1 MREAAKKITEQLVES
16 LTRPFRPFKLRELP
30 VKASLTLYESEQF
43 TLPGSFDK
51 TAIDSLKYDHSS
63 HFTCKLECM
72 APITAF
78 KLFTLAFVCSQP
90 HDSFIC
96 WRKLQSPAT
105 HGRLVRSVNLHHHHH
120 RLGIYWQHP
129 HFRGDLHQ
137 PTPSQNRQH
146 VHRQSC
152 RQ

>member
-1 MREAAKKITEQLVES
+1 MQS
-16 LTRPFRPFKLRELP
+16 LTHPFRPFKLRELP
-30 VKASLTLYESEQF
+30 VKRSYEQKQLYESEQF
-43 TLPGSFDK
+43 TLLGSFDK
-51 TAIDSLKYDHSS
+51 TAIDSLKDDLSA
-63 HFTCKLECM
+63 HFTCKPESP
-72 APITAF
+72 AKPIAAF
-78 KLFTLAFVCSQP
+78 KLFTLAFVRSQP

-96 WRKLQSPAT
+96 WRKLQFPAT
-105 HGRLVRSVNLHHHHH
+105 HGRVVRSVNLHHHHH